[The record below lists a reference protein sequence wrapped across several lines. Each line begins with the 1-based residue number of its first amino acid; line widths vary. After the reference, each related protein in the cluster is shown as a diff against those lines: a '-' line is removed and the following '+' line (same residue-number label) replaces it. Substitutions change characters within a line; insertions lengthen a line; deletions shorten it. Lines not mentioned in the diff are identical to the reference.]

1 MCAQNTNGAP
11 EIILICFTLNGG
23 FPMLAN
29 SPIAAMIP
37 CVDFDRARQFYSET
51 LGLSEMDMPMPED
64 PDGMPVGVAYQ
75 CGGGTMLFVY
85 RRETPTKA
93 DHTAAGWMVADFDA
107 VVDDLMSRGVTF
119 DTYPEMSNTEWDAR
133 GVASYPESGSKSAW
147 FKDPEG
153 NILAINT
160 MPG

>member
-1 MCAQNTNGAP
+1 
-11 EIILICFTLNGG
+11 
-23 FPMLAN
+23 
-29 SPIAAMIP
+29 
-37 CVDFDRARQFYSET
+37 
-51 LGLSEMDMPMPED
+51 
-64 PDGMPVGVAYQ
+64 
-75 CGGGTMLFVY
+75 
-85 RRETPTKA
+85 
-93 DHTAAGWMVADFDA
+93 MVADFDA

-119 DTYPEMSNTEWDAR
+119 DTYPEMPDTEWDAR